1 MSFVLLSLTPFQ
13 PTVSLRHAA
22 APPKDFPVN
31 LSVIPDLTMQGAD
44 SPFSTRPTVTVGRLA
59 GLVRE
64 LAASPGDW
72 WHLARFDGVPVR
84 LLGEAEVWLSAWP
97 PGHRAAPVADVLA
110 VLAGELSE
118 RTITDHGVA
127 ERAVRANRI
136 RVYGAGHPREL
147 VNPGPAYAVSLHATV

>member
-1 MSFVLLSLTPFQ
+1 M
-13 PTVSLRHAA
+13 
-22 APPKDFPVN
+22 N

-44 SPFSTRPTVTVGRLA
+44 SPYSAGPTVTIGRLA

-64 LAASPGDW
+64 LAARPGDW

-84 LLGEAEVWLSAWP
+84 LSGEHEIWLAAWP

-118 RTITDHGVA
+118 RTITDQGVA
-127 ERAVRANRI
+127 ERALRANRI
-136 RVYGAGHPREL
+136 RVYGGGHPREL
-147 VNPGPAYAVSLHATV
+147 VNPGPAYALSLHATVR